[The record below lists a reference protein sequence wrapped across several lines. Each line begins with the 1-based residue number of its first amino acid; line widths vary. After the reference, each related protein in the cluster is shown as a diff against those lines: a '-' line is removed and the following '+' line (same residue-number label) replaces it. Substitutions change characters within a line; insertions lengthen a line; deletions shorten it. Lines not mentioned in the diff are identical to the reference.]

1 MTTGPEPGSAEALRR
16 LAGDGLAV
24 HLGHGVYAKVRDMPG
39 AQAGAGG
46 SVFATAGDAGAS
58 NGKEDPCNA

>member
-1 MTTGPEPGSAEALRR
+1 MQVQQRTKDIGAAL
-16 LAGDGLAV
+16 A
-24 HLGHGVYAKVRDMPG
+24 DMPG

-46 SVFATAGDAGAS
+46 SVFATAGDVEAS